1 MCRARVRDL
10 PLHPLVLNMEG
21 DFTTL
26 FELLALQSF
35 LSLPVIV
42 GASAFTVYY
51 LRKHQQRDYSYIVM
65 VCLAMAVSAVPT
77 ATVIWVYWPLET
89 DIMVADFVNLPA
101 VAAYLVLTPVTV
113 WFAALGAKWA

>member
-1 MCRARVRDL
+1 
-10 PLHPLVLNMEG
+10 MEG

-26 FELLALQSF
+26 FELLAWQSF